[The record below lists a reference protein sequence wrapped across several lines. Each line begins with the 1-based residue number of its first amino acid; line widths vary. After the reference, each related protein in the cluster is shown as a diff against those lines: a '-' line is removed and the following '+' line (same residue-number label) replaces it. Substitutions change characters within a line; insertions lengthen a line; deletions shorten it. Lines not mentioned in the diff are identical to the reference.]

1 MKLPVGRQPMATFR
15 SHRIYAIVYQ
25 NTRVR
30 GISQPQATDVRGWR
44 RINPSNKLRLIQV
57 IRMKVICSNV
67 AGGFGANQ
75 RVWPRRRWS
84 IRAHPLGFPSAY
96 KSHREP
102 ASQRPWTINSHRDQ
116 SINTQFYPSA
126 SICLCPAIFNSYP
139 STTHRPAAKQY
150 HVRRCPSG
158 GADRREAA
166 SAHIIGVRRAGVSPI
181 YYHRLITEG
190 KTIGALLRQPVDYS
204 STSASIHIHSSASTA
219 PSFCLLLS
227 FYRLIME
234 HRQRRRSHDVELA
247 GGRRTRWPTT
257 PHQRVRHRWL
267 PAGSI

>member
-1 MKLPVGRQPMATFR
+1 MKLHVGRQPIDTFR

-102 ASQRPWTINSHRDQ
+102 ASQRPWTINQLPSRSIYQHTVLSIGIHLSLPSHLQLIHRQ
-116 SINTQFYPSA
+116 HTGRRRSSITY
-126 SICLCPAIFNSYP
+126 
-139 STTHRPAAKQY
+139 
-150 HVRRCPSG
+150 
-158 GADRREAA
+158 
-166 SAHIIGVRRAGVSPI
+166 AGVP
-181 YYHRLITEG
+181 REG
-190 KTIGALLRQPVDYS
+190 QIAERRHQRT
-204 STSASIHIHSSASTA
+204 SSASGELV
-219 PSFCLLLS
+219 SV
-227 FYRLIME
+227 
-234 HRQRRRSHDVELA
+234 RS
-247 GGRRTRWPTT
+247 TT
-257 PHQRVRHRWL
+257 
-267 PAGSI
+267 ID

>member
-1 MKLPVGRQPMATFR
+1 VKLPVGRQPMATFR

-102 ASQRPWTINSHRDQ
+102 ASQRPWTINQLPSRSIYQHTVLSIGIHLSLPSHLQ
-116 SINTQFYPSA
+116 LISIDNTPAGGEAVSRTPVSLGRGRSPRGGISA
-126 SICLCPAIFNSYP
+126 
-139 STTHRPAAKQY
+139 HHRRPASWCQ
-150 HVRRCPSG
+150 S
-158 GADRREAA
+158 D
-166 SAHIIGVRRAGVSPI
+166 
-181 YYHRLITEG
+181 
-190 KTIGALLRQPVDYS
+190 LLP
-204 STSASIHIHSSASTA
+204 
-219 PSFCLLLS
+219 
-227 FYRLIME
+227 
-234 HRQRRRSHDVELA
+234 
-247 GGRRTRWPTT
+247 
-257 PHQRVRHRWL
+257 
-267 PAGSI
+267 